1 MYPFRTQPAIL
12 GWGQDVQPNIGGF
25 RAALNPVYEIL
36 VGSIGAVEQI
46 DHLSV
51 CLFDQCLDTGNE
63 RGNATVGGVLIR
75 VLEAGRQGA
84 TGD

>member
-1 MYPFRTQPAIL
+1 MYPFRAHPAIL
-12 GWGQDVQPNIGGF
+12 GWGQDVQPNIGGTL
-25 RAALNPVYEIL
+25 AASNPSYEIL

-51 CLFDQCLDTGNE
+51 CLFDQCLDTGNK
-63 RGNATVGGVLIR
+63 RGNAMVGEVPIR

-84 TGD
+84 IGN